1 MTTLMYKAYIMSWQA
16 GGLCRSSR
24 LWMVN
29 EIERT
34 IEMNS
39 AKKPLG

>member
-1 MTTLMYKAYIMSWQA
+1 MTTLMYKSVHKLAS
-16 GGLCRSSR
+16 GDLCRRSR
-24 LWMVN
+24 FGMVN
-29 EIERT
+29 EIECT

>member
-1 MTTLMYKAYIMSWQA
+1 MTTLMYKSVHELAS
-16 GGLCRSSR
+16 GGLCHMSR
-24 LWMVN
+24 LWIVN
-29 EIERT
+29 VIERT

>member
-1 MTTLMYKAYIMSWQA
+1 MATLMYKSVHELAS

>member
-1 MTTLMYKAYIMSWQA
+1 MTTLMYKSVHELASE
-16 GGLCRSSR
+16 GLYHSSR

-39 AKKPLG
+39 TKKPLG

>member
-1 MTTLMYKAYIMSWQA
+1 MTTLMYKSVHELAS
-16 GGLCRSSR
+16 GDLCHRSR